1 MKYDLRNASF
11 LILVKYDS
19 LERVRNLNIV
29 LSFLIKHFD
38 ANILV
43 LEVGKTKCF
52 QRQIQTHGES
62 VKYEFIED
70 DHDFFHRTKCLN
82 VLIKKSV
89 TDVVAITDADTI
101 CHPANIRRAYQ
112 FILDGFAVSLPY
124 SGLFLDVPEPLI
136 PNFLHSPK
144 QYPALSSCNVL
155 YEDGTGGLVFFDKK
169 SLAESGYYNES
180 FRSWG
185 HEDRELL
192 HRMEMLGFQKKV
204 VSGHM
209 YHLHHP
215 RYQDSHP
222 VKNPYFS
229 DNCKEYDKVK
239 NMGLEEL
246 KNYIADFE
254 WI

>member
-29 LSFLIKHFD
+29 LNFLIKHFD
-38 ANILV
+38 AAILM
-43 LEVGKTKCF
+43 LEIGKTRHF
-52 QRQIQTHGES
+52 EQQINLYKDTI
-62 VKYEFIED
+62 KYEFIED
-70 DHDFFHRTKCLN
+70 GSDFFHRTKYLN
-82 VLIKKSV
+82 VLIKKSR

-112 FILDGFAVSLPY
+112 FVLDGVAVSLPY
-124 SGLFLDVPEPLI
+124 SGLFLDVPESLI

-144 QYPALSSCNVL
+144 QFPAPGSCNVL

-169 SLAESGYYNES
+169 SIAEAGYYNEY
-180 FRSWG
+180 FKSWG

-192 HRMEMLGFQKKV
+192 HRMAMLDFQKKV

-222 VKNPYFS
+222 VKNPYFN

-239 NMGLEEL
+239 GMDLEEL

>member
-1 MKYDLRNASF
+1 MKFDLKNASF

-19 LERVRNLNIV
+19 LERVRNLKVV
-29 LSFLIKHFD
+29 LNFLVKHFD
-38 ANILV
+38 TNILV
-43 LEVGKTKCF
+43 LEIGKSIHF
-52 QRQIQTHGES
+52 QQHIQSFEGN
-62 VKYEFIED
+62 VQYEFIND
-70 DHDFFHRTKCLN
+70 GNDFFHRTKYLN
-82 VLIKKSV
+82 ALIRKSD

-112 FILDGFAVSLPY
+112 FILDRIAVSLPY
-124 SGLFLDVPEPLI
+124 SGLFLDVPDPLI

-144 QYPALSSCNVL
+144 QFPAPGSCNVL

-169 SLAESGYYNES
+169 SIAAAGYYNEY
-180 FRSWG
+180 FKSWG

-192 HRMEMLGFQKKV
+192 HRMDMLGFQKKV

-222 VKNPYFS
+222 VKNPYFN
-229 DNCKEYDKVK
+229 DNCKEYDKVR

-246 KNYIADFE
+246 KHYIGDFE